1 MKTIFEEL
9 ERRSIIGQTT
19 SNINVLYDN
28 KCIRLYLGIDPTAS
42 SLHVGHLV
50 PLITLKRF
58 MQYGHKPYILLG
70 GATAMIGDPS
80 FKSSERQ
87 FIDPEMIKSHVGKIR
102 KQVLDI
108 LYDDTISTTTEDNVE
123 IVDNADW
130 YSTMNVLAF
139 LRDVG
144 KNITVSYMTSK
155 ESVKKRIETGIS
167 FTEFSYQLLQGYDF
181 YHLYHDYGIV
191 LQVGGD
197 DQWGN
202 MTTGIEFMR
211 KKNISDVNVLTIQLL
226 TKDDGSKFGKTD
238 GGAVWLDSDKTS
250 PYAFYQF
257 WMSRTDTEVERYIK
271 FFSMKDIT
279 DIERLITDHHT
290 NPSRRLLQREL
301 AREMTILVHGEQ
313 EFLKI
318 ENVSNII
325 FNNGD
330 FEKLLEVDN
339 IVQILQNLPH
349 ITIDRDAG
357 GHNTTYYELFGDI
370 LIPSFF
376 SSKSDIKRSIEGK
389 AVSVNKQRLTSLE
402 EKVDEKI
409 FLNDF
414 LLVQN
419 GKKKHIVVF
428 FK

>member
-1 MKTIFEEL
+1 METIFDEL
-9 ERRSIIGQTT
+9 EQRGITGHVT
-19 SNINVLYDN
+19 SNMKVLYGN
-28 KCIRLYLGIDPTAS
+28 KHIRLYLGIDPTAV

-58 MQYGHKPYILLG
+58 INYGHKPYILLG

-80 FKSSERQ
+80 FKSAERK
-87 FIDPEMIKSHVGKIR
+87 FIELDEIKSNIVNIR
-102 KQVLDI
+102 KQVLD
-108 LYDDTISTTTEDNVE
+108 LLHDDTMPAAEDSVE
-123 IVDNADW
+123 ILDNADW

-144 KNITVSYMTSK
+144 KNITVNYMTSK
-155 ESVKKRIETGIS
+155 ESVRKRIDTGIS

-181 YHLYHDYGIV
+181 YYLYQNYGIA

-211 KKNISDVNVLTIQLL
+211 KKNISDVNVLTIKLL
-226 TKDDGSKFGKTD
+226 TKDDGSKFGKTE
-238 GGAVWLDSDKTS
+238 GGAVWLDSKKTS

-257 WMSRTDTEVERYIK
+257 WMDRTDTEVEKYIK
-271 FFSMKDIT
+271 IFSMKDIK
-279 DIERLITDHHT
+279 DIERLIVEHHDQ
-290 NPSRRLLQREL
+290 PERRILQREL
-301 AREMTILVHGEQ
+301 AREMTILVHGQQ

-325 FNNGD
+325 FHNGD
-330 FEKLLEVDN
+330 FKKLLEVDN
-339 IVQILQNLPH
+339 IMQILQNIPN
-349 ITIDRDAG
+349 ITIAKNAFA
-357 GHNTTYYELFGDI
+357 HNIAYYELFSEI

-376 SSKSDIKRSIEGK
+376 TSKSDIKRSISAK
-389 AVSVNKQRLTSLE
+389 AVSVNKQRITSCE

-414 LLVQN
+414 LLVQS
-419 GKKKHIVVF
+419 GRKKHIVVF
-428 FK
+428 LK